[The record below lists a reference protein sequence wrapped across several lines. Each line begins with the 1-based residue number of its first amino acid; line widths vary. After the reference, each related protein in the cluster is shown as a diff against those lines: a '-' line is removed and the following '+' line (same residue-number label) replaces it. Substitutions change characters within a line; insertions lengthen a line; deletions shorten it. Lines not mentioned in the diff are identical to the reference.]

1 MDLDDKLYHMT
12 NVLMDLCDKL
22 ELKTRS
28 TFILKYNLS
37 QEESRTIDTIFLE
50 LLSNETQVTID
61 TFTDI
66 VNNRLERHFSKPV
79 IEELLEVYADYQP
92 KAIKRVKL

>member
-1 MDLDDKLYHMT
+1 M
-12 NVLMDLCDKL
+12 
-22 ELKTRS
+22 
-28 TFILKYNLS
+28 KYNLS